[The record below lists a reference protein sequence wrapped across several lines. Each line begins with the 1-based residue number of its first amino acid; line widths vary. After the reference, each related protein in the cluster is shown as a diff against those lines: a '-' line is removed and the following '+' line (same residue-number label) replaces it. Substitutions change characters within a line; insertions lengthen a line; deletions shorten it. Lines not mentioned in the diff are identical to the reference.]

1 MCCEL
6 FDRILVPLDGSE
18 YAEKAL
24 ATAIALAQKFSSN
37 IVVVHVILTASAI
50 VTSPEGV
57 GSSFLI
63 DLRKQLEE
71 KGRQILEN
79 GAKETRAAGIPT
91 ITIEES
97 GNAPDKILQTAEKT
111 KADLIVIG
119 DRGLGVVARFFLG
132 SVADKVSHYAKCP
145 VLIVKG

>member
-1 MCCEL
+1 M
-6 FDRILVPLDGSE
+6 FDRILVPLDGSD
-18 YAEKAL
+18 YAERAL
-24 ATAIALAQKFSSN
+24 DTAIALAQEFSSN
-37 IVVVHVILTASAI
+37 IVIVHVILTASAI

-57 GSSFLI
+57 GSTFLI

-71 KGRQILEN
+71 TGRQILEN
-79 GAKETRAAGIPT
+79 GAKRTRAAGIPV

-97 GNAPDKILQTAEKT
+97 GNAPDKILQTVEKA
-111 KADLIVIG
+111 KANLIVIG

-132 SVADKVSHYAKCP
+132 SVANKVSHYARCP

>member
-1 MCCEL
+1 M
-6 FDRILVPLDGSE
+6 FDRILVPLDGSD

-24 ATAIALAQKFSSN
+24 DVAITLAQKFTSN
-37 IVVVHVILTASAI
+37 IIIVHVILTASAI

-57 GSSFLI
+57 GSTFLI

-71 KGRQILEN
+71 TGRQILEN
-79 GAKETRAAGIPT
+79 GSKRTRAAGIPV

-97 GNAPDKILQTAEKT
+97 GNAPDKILQTAEKA
-111 KADLIVIG
+111 KADLVVIG

-132 SVADKVSHYAKCP
+132 SVADKVSHYARCP